1 MTSIRYDL
9 GRKARDYGGWGT
21 LEYWV
26 VDLARRVV
34 VVHTRPSDAGYGSV
48 VILDTITPM
57 PADGMEVRLTL
68 RGLGG
73 GQPTKTDEQALV
85 AWAQAVFTRLAE

>member
-9 GRKARDYGGWGT
+9 GRKARDYAGWGA

-48 VILDTITPM
+48 VTLD
-57 PADGMEVRLTL
+57 AHG
-68 RGLGG
+68 
-73 GQPTKTDEQALV
+73 ALV
-85 AWAQAVFTRLAE
+85 LPDRRGTLDLGDPPARLGTRGRVASP